1 MILNCPVP
9 LVTAV
14 RNPSINAGLD
24 ASTVTP
30 GKTLPDESFTTPTIA
45 LCAKPLAATPKRQTS
60 TKTTRITVR
69 APCEAIVLSP
79 VEVNDN
85 IRINPTAGS
94 VMIADDVRR
103 ANLAV
108 LSLEN
113 GEDGL

>member
-1 MILNCPVP
+1 
-9 LVTAV
+9 
-14 RNPSINAGLD
+14 
-24 ASTVTP
+24 
-30 GKTLPDESFTTPTIA
+30 
-45 LCAKPLAATPKRQTS
+45 
-60 TKTTRITVR
+60 
-69 APCEAIVLSP
+69 
-79 VEVNDN
+79 VNDN